1 MEALKA
7 FVGSKKFLAAVA
19 GILAAAG
26 VQFLGLDEAKA
37 DEISRLIAG
46 IVGAYVVGQGLA
58 DAGKEK
64 AKAENGGYAVEIALG
79 IGGRLLLTVAAEG
92 VWVFSRG

>member
-1 MEALKA
+1 MVALKT
-7 FVGSKKFLAAVA
+7 FLGSKKFLAAIA

-37 DEISRLIAG
+37 DEISRIVAG
-46 IVGAYVVGQGLA
+46 IVAAYVVGQGVA

-64 AKAENGGYAVEIALG
+64 VKAESVNGT
-79 IGGRLLLTVAAEG
+79 R
-92 VWVFSRG
+92 S